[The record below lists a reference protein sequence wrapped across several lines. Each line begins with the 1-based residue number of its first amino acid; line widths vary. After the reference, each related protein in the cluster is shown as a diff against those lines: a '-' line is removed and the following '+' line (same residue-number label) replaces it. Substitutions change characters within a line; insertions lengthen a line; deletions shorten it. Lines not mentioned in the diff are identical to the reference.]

1 MYVRNGQ
8 RRLQRSHKE
17 CNKDYEWAQN
27 FLHRIFQALQCSQMN
42 AFICMCTLCF
52 VIGRHQSTTRNHH
65 FQPHQDITKYCV
77 RLTNMA
83 SSIPP
88 AMDRPVAITSR
99 KDRTHKA
106 PEQRRTIMTSG
117 RGARC
122 IPRNSAAVCCF
133 GFFAV
138 LEYLS
143 SLALDP
149 VALLLAPSVA
159 AEALA
164 VEAFF
169 LLRTGILT
177 TVLCRCMHCWCASL
191 SVAIDVRTTYV
202 RNGHCGRHERW
213 FADDL
218 LT

>member
-1 MYVRNGQ
+1 
-8 RRLQRSHKE
+8 
-17 CNKDYEWAQN
+17 
-27 FLHRIFQALQCSQMN
+27 
-42 AFICMCTLCF
+42 
-52 VIGRHQSTTRNHH
+52 
-65 FQPHQDITKYCV
+65 
-77 RLTNMA
+77 
-83 SSIPP
+83 
-88 AMDRPVAITSR
+88 
-99 KDRTHKA
+99 
-106 PEQRRTIMTSG
+106 MTSG

-169 LLRTGILT
+169 LLRAGILT
-177 TVLCRCMHCWCASL
+177 TVLCRCIVGASL

-202 RNGHCGRHERW
+202 RNGHCDTRKVVRW
-213 FADDL
+213 FADDS